1 MVPNSSYQVT
11 SNHNVIQFKIK
22 NSVTTT
28 ESQHTAEM
36 NKGSYTFNELASE
49 FIRALNAS
57 DASETFTITT
67 SDTTFTYELS
77 WDTSNTIL
85 FLCVISIVYS
95 YIGLIEQNNSK
106 YPLMIYVLNTVSLLL
121 TTYLISNNILD
132 IIFNHFMILLIA
144 INYYRYRNE
153 RKTTMYFV
161 HIYS

>member
-85 FLCVISIVYS
+85 FYGIQVQDIQIDYLEQEIKMKL
-95 YIGLIEQNNSK
+95 YIRL
-106 YPLMIYVLNTVSLLL
+106 SLTHLK
-121 TTYLISNNILD
+121 
-132 IIFNHFMILLIA
+132 M
-144 INYYRYRNE
+144 
-153 RKTTMYFV
+153 
-161 HIYS
+161 